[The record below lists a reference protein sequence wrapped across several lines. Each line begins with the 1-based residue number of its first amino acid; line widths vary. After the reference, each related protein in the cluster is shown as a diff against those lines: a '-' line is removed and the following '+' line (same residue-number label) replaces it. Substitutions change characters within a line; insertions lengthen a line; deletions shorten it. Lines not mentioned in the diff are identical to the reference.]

1 MKSFDE
7 NEIYSALYN
16 TEFLVRENLGDFI
29 KNGLDARVEDF
40 FEINNFK
47 NLLNALNKY
56 SKFNQTLS
64 YDKLSLCDA
73 LASSIHQENCMI
85 LVDLLSGKDEQ
96 AVRAIAAKQSGK
108 KADDMMGFEVINEI
122 VKNVEPF
129 MQISSEAMKIIG
141 HYDRAEDNLK
151 DDIQELQHNDDLFE
165 QIFVCYV
172 DSFGTCGNRDLT
184 PEEYSEEYFDGKLEQ
199 EQPDLWKKV
208 VESYEDG
215 TESDIYRVNTY
226 FIAKEILD
234 KEIKA
239 GKSLKWILD
248 DHGQLNDF
256 DRQEYIFDKAALK
269 EFGERSSADL
279 IAYEASEITGKDL
292 EIDYFSD
299 YRLPESKKTKSYS
312 R

>member
-1 MKSFDE
+1 MKNFDDSNIYYE
-7 NEIYSALYN
+7 LVNHEFCVNED
-16 TEFLVRENLGDFI
+16 LGDFI
-29 KNGLDARVEDF
+29 KNGLNAEIKDF
-40 FEINNFK
+40 LEVDNYK
-47 NLLNALNKY
+47 ALLTALNKY
-56 SKFNQTLS
+56 SKNYQIYS

-85 LVDLLSGKDEQ
+85 LVDLLKGKDEQ
-96 AVRAIAAKQSGK
+96 AIRAIAAKQSGK
-108 KADDMMGFEVINEI
+108 KADDLMGFEVINEI

-129 MQISSEAMKIIG
+129 MQVSSEAIEIIG
-141 HYDRAEDNLK
+141 NYNRAENDLR
-151 DDIQELQHNDDLFE
+151 DDIQELQHNDELFE

-172 DSFGTCGNRDLT
+172 DSFETCGNRDLT
-184 PEEYSEEYFDGKLEQ
+184 PEEYSEEYFEGKLEQ

-215 TESDIYRVNTY
+215 NESDIYRVNTY

-234 KEIKA
+234 QEIRAGKTLKEI
-239 GKSLKWILD
+239 LY
-248 DHGQLNDF
+248 DHGQLNDL

-279 IAYEASEITGKDL
+279 IAYEAPEITGKDL

-299 YRLPESKKTKSYS
+299 YRLPEIKKTKTRSY
-312 R
+312 